1 MCLAYLDTELTLT
14 HNTKMRIAQ
23 MPDMGAMPMAGPPGG
38 APPEGGT
45 APPSFKIIHS
55 PLDSLGKILADLDLK
70 TFIQNNFGSDTKELA
85 NKIWVM
91 YGGNENQLGEGKKGK
106 RIEKPASEDPTKQTE
121 IQDEEYNR
129 TRDTRWERLPEGVS
143 IDEITNPDA
152 IEKTLISGGFNLAK
166 SLAKPA
172 AAAVVKNWEKI
183 ANKADEDGNYK
194 FADKL
199 FEIAKDV
206 YSL

>member
-1 MCLAYLDTELTLT
+1 
-14 HNTKMRIAQ
+14 MRIAQ

-38 APPEGGT
+38 APEG
-45 APPSFKIIHS
+45 APAGPSFKIIHS

-70 TFIQNNFGSDTKELA
+70 TFIENNFGSDPAELA

-91 YGGNENQLGEGKKGK
+91 YGGSESELGAGKKGQRK
-106 RIEKPASEDPTKQTE
+106 EKPASEDPTEQEK

-129 TRDTRWERLPEGVS
+129 TRETRWERLPEGVS
-143 IDEITNPDA
+143 IDEITTPEA

-172 AAAVVKNWEKI
+172 AASTVEKWEKI

-199 FEIAKDV
+199 LEVVRDV